1 MAAAWRRPVLVRGP
15 LGIVTRVELA
25 FLLML
30 LALLVWFY
38 CAYVTTEFAKIRI
51 KLPGEKL

>member
-1 MAAAWRRPVLVRGP
+1 MKGP
-15 LGIVTRVELA
+15 LGIVTRMELA
-25 FLLML
+25 FLALL

-38 CAYVTTEFAKIRI
+38 CAYITMEFAKIRI

>member
-1 MAAAWRRPVLVRGP
+1 MAAWRRPLLARGP
-15 LGIVTRVELA
+15 LGIVTPMELA

-38 CAYVTTEFAKIRI
+38 SAYVTTEFAKVRI

>member
-1 MAAAWRRPVLVRGP
+1 MAAWRRPVLVRGP
-15 LGIVTRVELA
+15 LGIVTPVELA
-25 FLLML
+25 FLLAL

-38 CAYVTTEFAKIRI
+38 SAYITMEFAKIRM

>member
-1 MAAAWRRPVLVRGP
+1 MAAWRRPLLVRGP
-15 LGIVTRVELA
+15 LGIVTPIELA
-25 FLLML
+25 FLIML

-38 CAYVTTEFAKIRI
+38 SAYVTAEFAKIRI